1 MRIRYDPE
9 VDALSLF
16 FRETTVSVQELADG
30 IVGEFDADGQ
40 LVDLEILD
48 AGKRFGEPSV
58 LREVNLEGVGPTAP
72 LALTGT

>member
-9 VDALSLF
+9 VDALRLF

-30 IVGEFDADGQ
+30 Q
-40 LVDLEILD
+40 LVSLEILD
-48 AGKRFGEPSV
+48 AGKQFGEPSV

>member
-16 FRETTVSVQELADG
+16 FRETTVTVQELADG
-30 IVGEFDADGQ
+30 IVGEFDAEGQ
-40 LVDLEILD
+40 LDGLEILD

-58 LREVNLEGVGPTAP
+58 LREVILEGVGPTAP
-72 LALTGT
+72 FVPSGS